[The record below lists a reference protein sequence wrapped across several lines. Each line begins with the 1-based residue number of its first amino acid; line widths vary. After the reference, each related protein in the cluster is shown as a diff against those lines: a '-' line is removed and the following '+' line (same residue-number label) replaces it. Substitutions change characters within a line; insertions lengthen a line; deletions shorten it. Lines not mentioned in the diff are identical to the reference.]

1 MIDLAHTM
9 QNIDVDSIEG
19 ISGSEVLRK
28 LNDEGYN
35 ELPSSEK
42 RAVFRIAFEVI

>member
-19 ISGSEVLRK
+19 LSSSEVLRK

-42 RAVFRIAFEVI
+42 TFSLQNCLGNY